1 MSHISLY
8 TYKSHRNTFF
18 LLISFASPGGI
29 SGRIYGSPNFEDG
42 DFIETSPISNGKIEN
57 GSVVGTKSRS
67 RYFLSSETAVKKA
80 NIMAAFKDL
89 AGAKPG
95 ATITL
100 TKERKDTEA
109 KAAIKA
115 IEKAKPRSTFSLF
128 GLGVSD
134 LEKPPAKKAPAK
146 AVPKKKAAPKKA
158 PAKAAP
164 KQRASF
170 NVFAKTAAPKK
181 APAKAAPK
189 QRASFNLFAKTAAPK
204 KAAPKAAPKQS
215 AAFNLFAKTAASKK
229 AAPKKAPVKAAPKKK
244 VASAPRG
251 VPTLNQW
258 SMTRDGSVSGKI
270 SGSPN
275 FREGEQVT
283 TSMIVN
289 GRLESGQVVTTGS
302 GSSYFLA

>member
-1 MSHISLY
+1 MNRLGSHICI
-8 TYKSHRNTFF
+8 TCVF
-18 LLISFASPGGI
+18 PGGI

-57 GSVVGTKSRS
+57 GSVVATKSRS

-100 TKERKDTEA
+100 TKERKDREA
-109 KAAIKA
+109 EAAIKA

-128 GLGVSD
+128 GLGMSD
-134 LEKPPAKKAPAK
+134 LDEKPQAKKAP
-146 AVPKKKAAPKKA
+146 VNPTPKKQTLFGAPK
-158 PAKAAP
+158 
-164 KQRASF
+164 
-170 NVFAKTAAPKK
+170 
-181 APAKAAPK
+181 
-189 QRASFNLFAKTAAPK
+189 
-204 KAAPKAAPKQS
+204 
-215 AAFNLFAKTAASKK
+215 
-229 AAPKKAPVKAAPKKK
+229 KKAPVKATPKKK
-244 VASAPRG
+244 TPAPKAKAAPKG

-258 SMTRDGSVSGKI
+258 SMNRDGSVSGKI
-270 SGSPN
+270 SGSPS

-302 GSSYFLA
+302 GSRYFLA